1 MRHTWLQPEGG
12 SHVSRPNRGP
22 TATRRDLGLKL
33 RGLRDQAGLTVAQ
46 VSEKTKI
53 SEGQIT
59 KIEKAN
65 IVAQRKD
72 VEKLIRAY
80 DVTDADLREEL
91 FTMVRE
97 GGRKDWW
104 ETYRDLPPKLG
115 TYLGLES
122 VASALHFYGT
132 HMIHGLLQT
141 PNYARAL
148 IRAGSFDK
156 LDHEI
161 NEQVELRMRRKEVLT
176 REDSPLTLW
185 ALLDESALRRPIG
198 GRETMRAQ
206 VLELI
211 EQNKQPNINVLVIPN
226 DIGAHAG
233 MAGQFSLLQF
243 EPDEPPVVYVDGQ
256 AGNLYLEKVRDL
268 RRCQQA
274 MNHLMSVASDPNA
287 SVRIMRGIAKEL
299 TRD

>member
-1 MRHTWLQPEGG
+1 M
-12 SHVSRPNRGP
+12 SRPNRGP

-72 VEKLIRAY
+72 VEKLVRAY
-80 DVTDADLREEL
+80 DVTDTDLREEL
-91 FTMVRE
+91 YTMVRE

-104 ETYRDLPPKLG
+104 ETYRDLPAKFG

-122 VASALHFYGT
+122 VATSLHHFGT
-132 HMIHGLLQT
+132 HAVHGLLQT
-141 PNYARAL
+141 PDYARAFL
-148 IRAGSFDK
+148 RTGNFDK

-176 REDSPLTLW
+176 REDRPLTLW
-185 ALLDESALRRPIG
+185 TILDESALRRPIG
-198 GRETMRAQ
+198 GPKAMRAQ

-211 EQNKQPNINVLVIPN
+211 EQSKQPNINVLIIPN

-233 MAGQFSLLQF
+233 MTGPFCLFQF
-243 EPDEPPVVYVDGQ
+243 EPDEPPVAYVEGQ

-274 MNHLMSVASDPNA
+274 MNHLMSVASDPDA
-287 SVRIMRGIAKEL
+287 SVRIMHSIAKEL
-299 TRD
+299 ARD